1 LHWLE
6 RSFPREQREKQ
17 KGACKVW
24 APFFALTI
32 VSAIALV
39 AAPPVR
45 AQAIPDP
52 GRSPDAAFVAKASDA
67 TVVDAELATLA
78 LSRARAAGVK
88 AFAKQVLDTHAAL
101 ARELGAMGRTSAIA
115 GAPRAEPVSTSAP
128 APQAASADAA
138 TAEGPPPDGMKA
150 VAVLRSQ
157 PPAAFD
163 AAFVA
168 AMIASREAAVA
179 LFEAE
184 SRDGRDAEI
193 KEWAARQLPALR
205 EQLVAARALR
215 PRSSS

>member
-1 LHWLE
+1 M
-6 RSFPREQREKQ
+6 R
-17 KGACKVW
+17 
-24 APFFALTI
+24 APLFALSI
-32 VSAIALV
+32 ASAIALLV
-39 AAPPVR
+39 VPPVR

-52 GRSPDAAFVAKASDA
+52 QRSPDVAFVAKASDA
-67 TVVDAELATLA
+67 TTVDAELATLA
-78 LSRARAAGVK
+78 LSSARTTAVK
-88 AFAKQVLDTHAAL
+88 VFAQRVLDSHTAL
-101 ARELGAMGRTSAIA
+101 ARELGAMGRTSPIA
-115 GAPRAEPVSTSAP
+115 GAPRAEPVSTNAP
-128 APQAASADAA
+128 APQAASADPA

-150 VAVLRSQ
+150 VAALRSQ

-215 PRSSS
+215 PRPSS